1 MGVIQQRVVTY
12 PELSTLFDSAWIK
25 SMHTR
30 RVLQP
35 AGTWRPKIH
44 GTEYDQ
50 HQFWGLGCA
59 IRHEGFI
66 IAADTGMGKTKIAI
80 DAIDYWMMVKGAKHA
95 LVITG
100 NPTSTYEWMEQGEQ
114 YGRFAVTDVRGTTN
128 ERRAALMHFPETPI
142 LATDYKT
149 LQHTFAAK
157 QKVGKSKSKFVP
169 DVEKLVAWGRMF
181 DIIVLDELHHV
192 KNPQTLCHQIIAAL
206 VTEIK
211 YRLGLTGTPFD
222 RHPEHAW
229 GQFHVIDRDATFGT
243 YHDFLG
249 YFFEAKQSFWS
260 MYQVDY
266 KLRKD
271 RKGDFRRRVRHRLIR
286 ITKAEAPNMPDVQRA
301 IVNLKP
307 SPGTWPLMEA
317 AKQRVKDAR
326 KDKEQHSEFAYL
338 RQLCSGLIRTVGEDE
353 RFTVRAESCTKID
366 WLLAKLEEL
375 PKEEQLVV
383 FYEFRQSGMWV
394 NEALTAAKEKVSW
407 LYGGMGGN
415 EMVVLEAWRKKR
427 TRVLLTQT
435 QKAAESLNLQQA
447 AYLVQ
452 YESPVTYAQE
462 KQSLARVGGRIGGR
476 SSIVYT
482 LTVKNSQELK
492 ILELIREGRNTMQEL
507 LE

>member
-1 MGVIQQRVVTY
+1 MGIIQQRVVTY
-12 PELSTLFDSAWIK
+12 PELSTLFDSSWIK
-25 SMHTR
+25 AQHMR
-30 RVLQP
+30 RVLAP
-35 AGTWRPKIH
+35 AKGWRPRVF
-44 GTEYDQ
+44 GTEFDQ
-50 HQFWGLGCA
+50 HQSWGLGCA
-59 IRHEGFI
+59 IRHDGFI
-66 IAADTGMGKTKIAI
+66 IAADTGMGKTKMAL
-80 DAIDYWMMVKGAKHA
+80 DAIDFWMMERGAKHA

-100 NPTSTYEWMEQGEQ
+100 NPTSTYEWMEQGEK
-114 YGRFAVTDVRGTTN
+114 YGRFAVTDVRGTTDQ
-128 ERRAALMHFPETPI
+128 RRAALMHFPETPI

-157 QKVGKSKSKFVP
+157 QKVGRKSKFVP
-169 DVEKLVAWGRMF
+169 DVDKLVAWGRMF

-192 KNPQTLCHQIIAAL
+192 KNPATLCHQIIAAL

-229 GQFHVIDRDATFGT
+229 AQFNVIDRGATFGSH
-243 YHDFLG
+243 HDFLG

-266 KLRKD
+266 KLRKE
-271 RKGDFRRRVRHRLIR
+271 RKEDFRRRVRHRLIR

-307 SPGTWPLMEA
+307 SPGTWELMQEA
-317 AKQRVKDAR
+317 RARVKDAWAR
-326 KDKEQHSEFAYL
+326 KEQHSEFSYL
-338 RQLCSGLIRTVGEDE
+338 RQLCSGLIRKATEDG
-353 RFTVRAESCTKID
+353 TSITLRAASSTKID

-375 PKEEQLVV
+375 PDEEQLVV
-383 FYEFRQSGMWV
+383 FYEFRESGAWV
-394 NEALTAAKEKVSW
+394 HEALTAAKEKVSW
-407 LYGGMGGN
+407 LYGGMGGQ
-415 EMVVLEAWRKKR
+415 EMIVLEAWLKKR

-476 SSIVYT
+476 ASIVYT

-492 ILELIREGRNTMQEL
+492 ILDLIRQGKHTMQDL